1 MKKILFL
8 LMFPVLC
15 FGQYTLIPDSIF
27 EQKLINLGYDSIQ
40 DGQVLTANIVNVD
53 SLDLSGTLSFG
64 SSSSISD
71 FTGLQGFTNLKY
83 LDCSVNPLFNL
94 DVSQNTLLK
103 HLDCEASM
111 WLGSYNGFLQNL
123 DLSNN
128 DSLEYLNCNGHMLS
142 NLDLSNNLALLKLY
156 CTQNHL
162 QNLDLSQNLAL
173 THLDCSGNS
182 LWGGITHLNLSQN
195 TALVYFK
202 CKGNTIFGGSIG
214 TLRHLDIRNGNNINL
229 TNFNTLN
236 NHSLDCISVDDS
248 IYSTINWTNIDAH
261 TIFSND
267 CNNLLYTLIPDSAFE
282 QRLIDY
288 GYDTVQDGKVLTSNI
303 SSIDSLD
310 VSTPPNMFSPPKI
323 YDLTG
328 IESFSNLRFLNCA
341 FNELTNLDLSQN
353 SLLSNVMC
361 GFNNIQNLNI
371 NQNINLE
378 HLMCSHNPISNIDLT
393 QNINLK
399 TLNCGVMS
407 INELDVSQN
416 LNLDTIAC
424 GYNQISNLDLSNN
437 QSLIALFCGYNQLE
451 SLDVRNGN
459 NINFTDFEANN
470 NDSLNCISVDDSA
483 WSANNWTDIDSHTSF
498 SNDCN
503 PSSVE
508 IIEIEKNLSLYP
520 NPTNENITISINN
533 FNGKIRTEVFDVI
546 GNRLQNS
553 NETTISLLGYARGIY
568 LLKVSYGDRAEEVK
582 VIKE

>member
-1 MKKILFL
+1 MKKVLYILF
-8 LMFPVLC
+8 FPTIAL
-15 FGQYTLIPDSIF
+15 GQYTQIPDTTF
-27 EQKLINLGYDSIQ
+27 ELKLINLGYDTIQ

-53 SLDLSGTLSFG
+53 SLDLSGTISFG

-103 HLDCEASM
+103 HLDCEAPM

-156 CTQNHL
+156 CTQNNL

-202 CKGNTIFGGSIG
+202 CKGNTIFGSPIG
-214 TLRHLDIRNGNNINL
+214 TLRHLDIRNGNNTNL
-229 TNFNTLN
+229 TTFNTLN
-236 NHSLDCISVDDS
+236 NHSLNCISVDDS
-248 IYSTINWTNIDAH
+248 TYSTINWINIDPH

-288 GYDTVQDGKVLTSNI
+288 GYDTIHDGKVLTFNI
-303 SSIDSLD
+303 SSLDSLD

-328 IESFSNLRFLNCA
+328 IESFTNLRFLNCG
-341 FNELTNLDLSQN
+341 FNELSNLDLSQN
-353 SLLSNVMC
+353 SLLNNLMC
-361 GFNNIQNLNI
+361 GFNNIQNLI
-371 NQNINLE
+371 LDQNINLE
-378 HLMCSHNPISNIDLT
+378 KLMCSHNPISNIDLT

-399 TLNCGVMS
+399 TLNCAVMS

-416 LNLDTIAC
+416 LNLDTIHC

-437 QSLIALFCGYNQLE
+437 QSLIALFCSFNNLK
-451 SLDVRNGN
+451 SLDLRNGN
-459 NINFTDFEANN
+459 NINFTDFETSN
-470 NDSLNCISVDDSA
+470 NDSLYCISVDDSA
-483 WSANNWTDIDSHTSF
+483 WSTNNWTNIDSTTSF

-503 PSSVE
+503 PSSVD
-508 IIEIEKNLSLYP
+508 IIEIKKILSVNP

-533 FNGKIRTEVFDVI
+533 YNGKINTEVFDLI
-546 GNRLQNS
+546 GNRIKVTK
-553 NETTISLLGYARGIY
+553 ETTISLRNYSKGIY
-568 LLKVSYGDRAEEVK
+568 ILKVAFGNRVEEFK
-582 VIKE
+582 VIKD

>member
-1 MKKILFL
+1 
-8 LMFPVLC
+8 MFPIIGL
-15 FGQYTLIPDSIF
+15 GQYTQIPDTTF

-103 HLDCEASM
+103 HLDCEASV

-142 NLDLSNNLALLKLY
+142 NLDLSSNLALLKLY
-156 CTQNHL
+156 CAQNHL
-162 QNLDLSQNLAL
+162 LNLDLSQNLAL

-195 TALVYFK
+195 TALVHFK
-202 CKGNTIFGGSIG
+202 CKGNTIFGGPIG
-214 TLRHLDIRNGNNINL
+214 TLRHLDIRNGNNTNL
-229 TNFNTLN
+229 TTFNTLN

-248 IYSTINWTNIDAH
+248 TYSTNNWTNIDTH

-288 GYDTVQDGKVLTSNI
+288 GYDTIQDGKVLTSNI
-303 SSIDSLD
+303 TSIDSLD

-353 SLLSNVMC
+353 SLLNNVMC

-371 NQNINLE
+371 SQNINLE
-378 HLMCSHNPISNIDLT
+378 HLMCSHNPISSIDLT

-399 TLNCGVMS
+399 TLNCAVMS

-416 LNLDTIAC
+416 LNLDTINC
-424 GYNQISNLDLSNN
+424 GYNQLLNLNLSLN
-437 QSLIALFCGYNQLE
+437 QSLIALFCGFNQLE
-451 SLDVRNGN
+451 TLDIRNGN

-470 NDSLNCISVDDSA
+470 NDSLYCISVDDSA
-483 WSANNWTDIDSHTSF
+483 WSTNNWTNIDSITSF

-503 PSSVE
+503 PSTTD
-508 IIEIEKNLSLYP
+508 IIEIKKNLSVYP
-520 NPTNENITISINN
+520 NPTSEKINISVDN
-533 FNGKIRTEVFDVI
+533 FNGNIQTEVFDLI
-546 GNRLQNS
+546 GNRLQVT
-553 NETTISLLGYARGIY
+553 NETTISLRNYARGIY
-568 LLKVSYGDRAEEVK
+568 ILKVAYGDKVEEVK
-582 VIKE
+582 VIKD

>member
-1 MKKILFL
+1 
-8 LMFPVLC
+8 MFPIIG
-15 FGQYTLIPDSIF
+15 FAQYTQIPDTTF

-64 SSSSISD
+64 GSSSISD

-111 WLGSYNGFLQNL
+111 WLGSYNGFLQSL

-162 QNLDLSQNLAL
+162 QNLDLSHNLAL

-182 LWGGITHLNLSQN
+182 LWGGIAHLNLSQN

-202 CKGNTIFGGSIG
+202 CKGNTIFGSSIG
-214 TLRHLDIRNGNNINL
+214 TLSHLDIRNGNNTNL
-229 TNFNTLN
+229 TTFNTLN
-236 NHSLDCISVDDS
+236 NHSLNCISVDDS
-248 IYSTINWTNIDAH
+248 NYSTNNWTNIDAH

-288 GYDTVQDGKVLTSNI
+288 GYDTIHDGKVLTSNI

-328 IESFSNLRFLNCA
+328 IESFTNLRFLNCG
-341 FNELTNLDLSQN
+341 FNELSNLDLSQN
-353 SLLSNVMC
+353 SLLNNLMC

-399 TLNCGVMS
+399 TLNCAVMS

-416 LNLDTIAC
+416 LNLDTINC
-424 GYNQISNLDLSNN
+424 GYNQILNLNLSNN
-437 QSLIALFCGYNQLE
+437 QSLIALFCGFNQLE
-451 SLDVRNGN
+451 SLDIRNGN
-459 NINFTDFEANN
+459 NINFTDFKATN
-470 NDSLNCISVDDSA
+470 NDSLYCISVDDSA
-483 WSANNWTDIDSHTSF
+483 WSTNNWTNIDSITSF

-503 PSSVE
+503 PSTVD
-508 IIEIEKNLSLYP
+508 ITEIEKNLSVYP
-520 NPTNENITISINN
+520 NPTSEEITISINN
-533 FNGKIRTEVFDVI
+533 FNGNIQTELYDLI
-546 GNRLQNS
+546 GNRLQTTD
-553 NETTISLLGYARGIY
+553 ETTISLRDYFKGIY
-568 LLKVSYGDRAEEVK
+568 ILKVAYGDIIEEVK
-582 VIKE
+582 VIKY

>member
-1 MKKILFL
+1 MKKLFSL
-8 LMFPVLC
+8 LMFPIIGL
-15 FGQYTLIPDSIF
+15 GQYTQIPDTTF

-103 HLDCEASM
+103 HLDCEASV

-142 NLDLSNNLALLKLY
+142 NLDLSSNLALLKLY
-156 CTQNHL
+156 CAQNHL
-162 QNLDLSQNLAL
+162 LNLDLSQNLAL

-195 TALVYFK
+195 TALVHFK
-202 CKGNTIFGGSIG
+202 CKGNTIFGGPIG
-214 TLRHLDIRNGNNINL
+214 TLRHLDIRNGNNTNL
-229 TNFNTLN
+229 TTFNTLN

-248 IYSTINWTNIDAH
+248 TYSTNNWTNIDTH

-288 GYDTVQDGKVLTSNI
+288 GYDTIQDGKVLTSNI
-303 SSIDSLD
+303 TSIDSLD

-353 SLLSNVMC
+353 SLLNNVMC

-371 NQNINLE
+371 SQNINLE
-378 HLMCSHNPISNIDLT
+378 HLMCSHNPISSIDLT

-399 TLNCGVMS
+399 TLNCAVMS

-416 LNLDTIAC
+416 LNLDTINC
-424 GYNQISNLDLSNN
+424 GYNQILNLNLSLN
-437 QSLIALFCGYNQLE
+437 QSLIALFCGFNQLE
-451 SLDVRNGN
+451 SLDIRNGN

-470 NDSLNCISVDDSA
+470 NDSLYCISVDDSA
-483 WSANNWTDIDSHTSF
+483 WSTNNWTNIDSITSF

-503 PSSVE
+503 PSTTD
-508 IIEIEKNLSLYP
+508 IIEIKKNLSVYP
-520 NPTNENITISINN
+520 NPTSEKINISVDN
-533 FNGKIRTEVFDVI
+533 FNGNIQTEVFDLI
-546 GNRLQNS
+546 GNRLQVT
-553 NETTISLLGYARGIY
+553 NETTISLRNYARGIY
-568 LLKVSYGDRAEEVK
+568 ILKVAYGDKVEEVK
-582 VIKE
+582 VIKD